1 MLNADLF
8 QDKKDREIARLKL
21 TIESFKKYDQE
32 RKEYYAEKMNRLGQF
47 ESYIS
52 ELENDENSPMSVIK
66 KLEEKIASQKDEIR
80 TLSMNIQA
88 HNIGINID
96 TDVLSLNISKK
107 SLSQANEKLRKE
119 NKNLRNTVYQLTTEL
134 NQLKSKI

>member
-21 TIESFKKYDQE
+21 TIEQFKKYVQE
-32 RKEYYAEKMNRLGQF
+32 RKAYYAEKMNRLGQL

-52 ELENDENSPMSVIK
+52 EFENDENSPMSMIK
-66 KLEEKIASQKDEIR
+66 KLEGKIASQKDEIR
-80 TLSMNIQA
+80 ILSMNIQA

-119 NKNLRNTVYQLTTEL
+119 NKNLMNTVSQLMNEL

>member
-21 TIESFKKYDQE
+21 TIESFKKYDVE
-32 RKEYYAEKMNRLGQF
+32 RKEYYAEKMNRLGQL
-47 ESYIS
+47 EPYIS

-66 KLEEKIASQKDEIR
+66 KLEEKIASQKNEIR

-119 NKNLRNTVYQLTTEL
+119 NMNLKNTVYQLTTEL
-134 NQLKSKI
+134 NQLKNKI

>member
-21 TIESFKKYDQE
+21 TIEQFKKYDQE
-32 RKEYYAEKMNRLGQF
+32 RKAYYAEKMNRLGQL

-52 ELENDENSPMSVIK
+52 EFENDENSPMSMIK
-66 KLEEKIASQKDEIR
+66 KLEGKIASQKDEIR
-80 TLSMNIQA
+80 ILSMNIQA

-119 NKNLRNTVYQLTTEL
+119 NKNLMNTVSQLMNEL

>member
-1 MLNADLF
+1 MLNSNLF
-8 QDKKDREIARLKL
+8 QNKKDREIARLKM
-21 TIESFKKYDQE
+21 TIDKFKKYDKD
-32 RKEYYAEKMNRLGQF
+32 RKEYYAKSMQRLGQL

-52 ELENDENSPMSVIK
+52 ELENDKDSPVSVIK

-119 NKNLRNTVYQLTTEL
+119 NRNLKNTVYQLTTEL
-134 NQLKSKI
+134 NQLKNKI

>member
-21 TIESFKKYDQE
+21 TIEHFKKYDEE
-32 RKEYYAEKMNRLGQF
+32 RKEYYAEKMNRLEQL

-52 ELENDENSPMSVIK
+52 ELENDKDSPVSVIK

-119 NKNLRNTVYQLTTEL
+119 NRNLKNTVYQLTTEL
-134 NQLKSKI
+134 NQLKNKN

>member
-1 MLNADLF
+1 MTI
-8 QDKKDREIARLKL
+8 DK
-21 TIESFKKYDQE
+21 FKKYDKD
-32 RKEYYAEKMNRLGQF
+32 RKEYYAKSMQRLGQL

-52 ELENDENSPMSVIK
+52 ELENDKDSPVSVIK

-119 NKNLRNTVYQLTTEL
+119 NRNLKNTVYQLTTEL
-134 NQLKSKI
+134 NQLKNKI